1 MLLPAWKKILEELG
15 LVFTLIPCDV
25 ATQWNLL
32 CDMLKYCAEHQE
44 PIEKITA
51 QRRDLRKFELAE
63 DEWELVKQ
71 LCTVLKVR

>member
-1 MLLPAWKKILEELG
+1 MLEY
-15 LVFTLIPCDV
+15 CD
-25 ATQWNLL
+25 
-32 CDMLKYCAEHQE
+32 EHQE

-71 LCTVLKVR
+71 LCNVLKVRKSNW

>member
-1 MLLPAWKKILEELG
+1 MLE
-15 LVFTLIPCDV
+15 
-25 ATQWNLL
+25 
-32 CDMLKYCAEHQE
+32 YCAEHQE

-51 QRRDLRKFELAE
+51 QHQDLRKFELAE